1 MLKQEGKNDSENAD
15 KFLNLN
21 EKEKLIEKL
30 NKFSC
35 IITIK
40 DNMHYSGIF
49 FKLPFP
55 DKFFFLNVL
64 IINSS
69 YINLLDI
76 KNNNNTILLTIN
88 GCEKKYIEI
97 DDSRIIYT
105 SKEFNLTL
113 IEINGSKDNI
123 KNFLEVDNKL
133 NEEIKDI
140 KNLNNLNKKYA
151 NEEIYILNYSE
162 DNNIDISFGFFREI
176 QNNHLYYYSDG
187 KESFFC
193 STIFILNKNFKV
205 R

>member
-1 MLKQEGKNDSENAD
+1 MLKQEEKTEIENED

-21 EKEKLIEKL
+21 EKEKLIEKI

-40 DNMHYSGIF
+40 DNNHYSGIF
-49 FKLPFP
+49 CKLPFP
-55 DKFFFLNVL
+55 DEYFFLNVL

-69 YINLLDI
+69 FIDLLNI
-76 KNNNNTILLTIN
+76 KNNNNTILLTMN

-113 IEINGSKDNI
+113 IEIIERKDNI
-123 KNFLEVDNKL
+123 KNYVEVDIKL
-133 NEEIKDI
+133 IKEIKDI
-140 KNLNNLNKKYA
+140 SNLNNLNKKYD
-151 NEEIYILNYSE
+151 NEEIYILNNSE
-162 DNNIDISFGFFREI
+162 DNNIQISFGIYHEI
-176 QNNHLYYYSDG
+176 ENNYLYYYYDG
-187 KESFFC
+187 NESFIFN
-193 STIFILNKNFKV
+193 TIFILNKNFKV